1 MPASRGTA
9 PGLGSRVLERAVER
23 VIGQTLPTGHEDP
36 ELDRYYGLLREYPAR
51 VGKRIRARLTLQ
63 STLAHGSPWQAG
75 LTAAAA
81 IELFQN
87 WVLIHDDVEDDSDER
102 RGKPT
107 LHRQV
112 GKPLAI
118 NAGDGLHAYMWQL
131 LVNDSDL
138 PAGVLGEFLWM
149 IHRTSE
155 GQHLDLAWV
164 ESGRFDVEERE
175 YLEMVRLKTA
185 CYTVVS
191 PLRLGALCAGRA
203 PDELLTAAGED
214 LGIAFQIRDDILN
227 ITPGA
232 PQGKEFAGDLFEGK
246 RTLILAHFFAHADSF
261 ERQEAMERLTGERS
275 GRSEEDVRVLLD
287 LLATHGSV
295 DYAQQVA
302 EERAERGLALL
313 RAALEEPVPEESPSR
328 PGALDELLLLL
339 QSLATRRR

>member
-1 MPASRGTA
+1 MSRQAGGGSGRE
-9 PGLGSRVLERAVER
+9 PGARALESAVER
-23 VIGQTLPTGHEDP
+23 AIARSLPAGHDDP
-36 ELDRYYGLLREYPAR
+36 ELNRYYGLLREYPAR

-63 STLAHGSPWQAG
+63 STMAHGSPWQAG

-131 LVNDSDL
+131 LLGDPDL
-138 PAGVLGEFLWM
+138 PAGVLAEFLWM

-203 PDELLTAAGED
+203 PAELLTEAGEN
-214 LGIAFQIRDDILN
+214 LGVAFQIRDDILN
-227 ITPGA
+227 LTPGA

-261 ERQEAMERLTGERS
+261 ERQQAMDRLTGGRS
-275 GRSEEDVRVLLD
+275 GRSDDDVHILLD
-287 LLATHGSV
+287 LLAAHGSIA
-295 DYAQQVA
+295 YAQQVA
-302 EERAERGLALL
+302 EERAELGMSLVRTAMQET
-313 RAALEEPVPEESPSR
+313 AVQESAMQEKPMQ
-328 PGALDELLLLL
+328 E
-339 QSLATRRR
+339 